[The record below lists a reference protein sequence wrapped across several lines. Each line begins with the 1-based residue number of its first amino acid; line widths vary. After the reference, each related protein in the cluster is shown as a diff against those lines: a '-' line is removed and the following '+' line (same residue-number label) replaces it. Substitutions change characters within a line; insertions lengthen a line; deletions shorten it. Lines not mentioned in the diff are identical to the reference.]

1 MSKKSIGTIIVDE
14 DHSPNPTQFSF
25 VLTKPEDEFRMQK
38 GMFIV
43 VPSEEG
49 EVISVVNE
57 VFKTNRYFSSPSAVR
72 AYETSG
78 KTLASIFP
86 ADRWEYI
93 IAKAKPLGIIT
104 ETGIQRL
111 MYPVSPGE
119 TVYSPDKQ
127 TLTKFLGLQS
137 AKGLNIG
144 VIGQHELEVR
154 LNLTRFLQKHAAIL
168 AISGAGKSYTVS
180 VVIEEL
186 LLRQKEEGRVAIVL
200 FDVHGEYKGMAA
212 DKSPFASSIEV
223 FPAALIEF
231 ATNSLSGRQFAIY
244 QPQMSSVQT
253 RELSKITSKLYKEKT
268 KQGIT
273 YTIEDILKELEK
285 DDQINARSKEA
296 LIGWLYSLKGT
307 RLFGQIENPN
317 LEKILKPGKLI
328 IFDLS
333 EFTSLKLKQ
342 MIVSYILFRIF
353 NLRKKQ
359 LVPPTTIIL
368 EEAHQFASE
377 SKLEMA
383 IARPIIE
390 TIAREGRK
398 FFTSLILVSQR
409 PVKLSTTALSQC
421 NTHIIMKILN
431 PYDLDYI
438 GKSSEGID
446 RATLGS
452 ITSLGVGEA
461 VIVGNAVN
469 HPISVKIRR
478 RKTTTMETKNLE
490 ESAKSFDK

>member
-1 MSKKSIGTIIVDE
+1 
-14 DHSPNPTQFSF
+14 
-25 VLTKPEDEFRMQK
+25 
-38 GMFIV
+38 
-43 VPSEEG
+43 
-49 EVISVVNE
+49 
-57 VFKTNRYFSSPSAVR
+57 
-72 AYETSG
+72 
-78 KTLASIFP
+78 
-86 ADRWEYI
+86 YI

-127 TLTKFLGLQS
+127 TLTRFLGLQS
-137 AKGLNIG
+137 TKGLNLG

-186 LLRQKEEGRVAIVL
+186 LLRKKEEGRVAIVL
-200 FDVHGEYKGMAA
+200 FDVHGEYTGMAD
-212 DKSPFASSIEV
+212 DKSTFASSIEV

-285 DDQINARSKEA
+285 DDQINPRSKEA
-296 LIGWLYSLKGT
+296 LIGWLYSLNGT

-317 LEKILKPGKLI
+317 LEEILKPGKLI

-438 GKSSEGID
+438 GKS
-446 RATLGS
+446 
-452 ITSLGVGEA
+452 
-461 VIVGNAVN
+461 
-469 HPISVKIRR
+469 
-478 RKTTTMETKNLE
+478 
-490 ESAKSFDK
+490 